1 MDEINDLEG
10 QNGKTSHFCFFQKVQ
25 RFLSDNLSVLSDT
38 VICDNVGN
46 FWKLLKIAK
55 NTANL
60 IFMLWSHT
68 PSSFYEPQTTFFITA
83 FLRYFWCIL
92 EKFQMVA
99 NFFLKKFLNLFLFI
113 IWINLK
119 MLTLNAGY
127 YFWSEIVLIQ
137 LCAILSARN
146 KLHSFTKHR
155 CLGDFLGGGGG
166 KYTAKLPEKFC
177 FIKICSWFGW
187 RLTFCH
193 LFLSTS

>member
-38 VICDNVGN
+38 VICNNVGN

-68 PSSFYEPQTTFFITA
+68 PSSFYEPQTTFFIIA

-99 NFFLKKFLNLFLFI
+99 NFFKKIPKSVPIHYLNKFKNGNFERGL
-113 IWINLK
+113 
-119 MLTLNAGY
+119 
-127 YFWSEIVLIQ
+127 LI
-137 LCAILSARN
+137 LIRKSTNSAVCN
-146 KLHSFTKHR
+146 S
-155 CLGDFLGGGGG
+155 
-166 KYTAKLPEKFC
+166 
-177 FIKICSWFGW
+177 IC
-187 RLTFCH
+187 
-193 LFLSTS
+193 